1 MEVSVIECVAKL
13 AAMETDTTEQI
24 VRLRRRVH
32 EIVVKLSNAGGSS
45 DTHLQKEANKLLH
58 KPTIQ
63 LREGLLFSED
73 GIDEVARMVEE
84 NLISL
89 QIDS

>member
-13 AAMETDTTEQI
+13 AAMEKDTTEQI

-45 DTHLQKEANKLLH
+45 DILLLSANKLLH
-58 KPTIQ
+58 RPTMQ
-63 LREGLLFSED
+63 LREGNLLSED
-73 GIDEVARMVEE
+73 EIDEIARMVEE

-89 QIDS
+89 LTN

>member
-45 DTHLQKEANKLLH
+45 DILLQKEANKYLH
-58 KPTIQ
+58 RPTMQ
-63 LREGLLFSED
+63 LREGNFLSED
-73 GIDEVARMVEE
+73 EIDEIARMVEE

-89 QIDS
+89 LTN